1 MAILLYSVEY
11 YDSLGVV
18 IRLEKQEDLSYRP
31 KLQITIAKSYYRTSL
46 APETDTYDK
55 LGSENPLSSKSQA
68 TFFFDN

>member
-1 MAILLYSVEY
+1 MAILLDSGEY
-11 YDSLGVV
+11 YNSFGIV

-31 KLQITIAKSYYRTSL
+31 KLQVTIPKSYRTSL

-55 LGSENPLSSKSQA
+55 LESEKPLSSKSLA